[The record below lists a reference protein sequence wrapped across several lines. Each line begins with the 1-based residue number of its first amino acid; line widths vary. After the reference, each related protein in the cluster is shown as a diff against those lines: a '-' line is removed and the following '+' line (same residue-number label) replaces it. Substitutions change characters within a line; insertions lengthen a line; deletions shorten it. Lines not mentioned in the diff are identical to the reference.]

1 MIQGPL
7 EILVVGGDPSLWT
20 TLASAFG
27 ERSTRMLRS
36 VGLAGPDLFAASQ
49 NADVI
54 VVAADLGADPTKPL
68 QLCKELGLQ
77 RRTLAIGDPS
87 DHHCAAKAISLGI
100 AGYIVS
106 GTSAE
111 HLIKAVAHVAADGV
125 VFDAP
130 AADALAERTVFLQ
143 ALGPS
148 QMSAA
153 KALASALELKDT
165 NTGGHTERVAGL
177 AMRLA
182 EAALI
187 EEALPTEVLRAA
199 FLLHDVG
206 KIGIPESILKK
217 PTELT
222 SAERRMI
229 ETHPIL
235 GEQIIAPLG
244 LPKVIHQVVR
254 HHHERWDGLGYP
266 DGLSGTA
273 IPPAARLF
281 AIADAVDAMTA
292 TRPYRRPRSFET
304 AVKEV
309 EAGAGS
315 QFDPSLTRLAQKTF
329 LDDAIVL
336 DPSS

>member
-1 MIQGPL
+1 VNQRPL

-20 TLASAFG
+20 TLAGEFG
-27 ERSTRMLRS
+27 AGSTRMLHP
-36 VGLAGPDLFAASQ
+36 VGLTGPDLLAAAET
-49 NADVI
+49 ADVI
-54 VVAADLGADPTKPL
+54 VVATDSGADATRPL
-68 QLCKELGLQ
+68 QLCKGLGLQ
-77 RRTLAIGDPS
+77 RRTLAIGDAS
-87 DHHCAAKAISLGI
+87 DHRSAAKAISLGI

-106 GTSAE
+106 GSNAE
-111 HLIKAVAHVAADGV
+111 HLVEAVTQVAAEGV
-125 VFDAP
+125 VFDGP

-143 ALGPS
+143 ALGPA

-187 EEALPTEVLRAA
+187 EEALPTEILRAA

-217 PTELT
+217 PSALT
-222 SAERRMI
+222 DAERRMI

-244 LPKVIHQVVR
+244 LPKLIHQVVR
-254 HHHERWDGLGYP
+254 HHHERWDGSGYP
-266 DGLSGTA
+266 DRLSGTN
-273 IPPAARLF
+273 IPAAARLF
-281 AIADAVDAMTA
+281 AIADSIDAMTA
-292 TRPYRRPRSFET
+292 TRPYRQPRSFEK
-304 AVKEV
+304 AVREV
-309 EAGAGS
+309 EAGAGT
-315 QFDPSLTRLAQKTF
+315 QFDPSLTRLAQTTF
-329 LDDAIVL
+329 LEDAIVL
-336 DPSS
+336 DPS